1 MSAAVPYLPVPNL
14 IRLINAR
21 DVFPAAVTDD
31 ELRQLI
37 SAAERL
43 SGRAMRE
50 LSNRWTESLRA
61 EQRAPR

>member
-1 MSAAVPYLPVPNL
+1 MSTPYIPVPDL
-14 IRLINAR
+14 IRLIEDR
-21 DVFPAAVTDD
+21 DGFFAAVTDD

-43 SGRAMRE
+43 IGRARQE

-61 EQRAPR
+61 PERAPS